1 MTAWHKRFIV
11 VAVVAMVGLAVGGW
25 WMIARAGPR
34 LLEFPSTSTIATQP
48 AFSYDDY
55 VAALSAY
62 VDDRGMVDYPS
73 LKDDRQQLDTFAALL
88 ARVSAEQ
95 YEKWS
100 AAARIAFWINA
111 YNALTLEA
119 ILEHYPIKASLAA
132 SLIYP
137 ENSIRQI
144 PGVWGKLQFR
154 VTGRRMTL
162 NQIEHDTLRT
172 QFDEPRIHMA
182 LVCAAMGCPPLRN
195 EPYLG
200 DKLDAQLDDQTRR
213 FLAHPDKFR
222 IDRDAN
228 TVFLSPIFKWF
239 GQDFVK
245 RYGTDQKFTNHN
257 DAQRAVLNFASR
269 YLEPDDRR
277 YLETGTYRIEYTDY
291 DWSLNQQE
299 TK

>member
-11 VAVVAMVGLAVGGW
+11 VAAVAVAGW
-25 WMIARAGPR
+25 WMIARAGPHV
-34 LLEFPSTSTIATQP
+34 LEFPSTATAATQP
-48 AFSYDDY
+48 AFSYDGY
-55 VAALSAY
+55 AAALGAY

-73 LKDDRQQLDTFAALL
+73 LKDVRRQLDALAASL

-95 YEKWS
+95 YKKWS

-119 ILEHYPIKASLAA
+119 ILEHYPIKASLAT

-144 PGVWGKLQFR
+144 PGVWDKLQFH
-154 VTGRRMTL
+154 VAGKRMTL

-195 EPYLG
+195 EPYLA

-213 FLAHPDKFR
+213 FLADTDKFR
-222 IDRDAN
+222 IDRDAKA
-228 TVFLSPIFKWF
+228 VYLSPIFKWF

-245 RYGTDQKFTNHN
+245 RYGTDQKFANHN
-257 DAQRAVLNFASR
+257 DAQRAVLNFVSR
-269 YLEPDDRR
+269 YVEPDDRR
-277 YLETGTYRIEYTDY
+277 YLETGTFRIEYTDY